1 MFALSLVMVC
11 VILAAFGQ
19 IAMKHGMNDV
29 GKEGM
34 SKLTSIKGLF
44 NIFTN
49 KYVFVGCLLYAFGLV
64 LWLFAL
70 SMLDVSLMYPLISIG
85 YVLTAVLA
93 FVFLKENI
101 TTLRWAGIALVVIG
115 SIMIIRTG

>member
-11 VILAAFGQ
+11 VILGAFGQ

-29 GKEGM
+29 GKEGI

-49 KYVFVGCLLYAFGLV
+49 KFVFTGCLFYVFGLI

-70 SMLDVSLMYPLISIG
+70 SMLEVSFIYPLISIG

-93 FVFLKENI
+93 FVFLKEQV
-101 TTLRWAGIALVVIG
+101 TTLRWAGIALIVIG
-115 SIMIIRTG
+115 SIMVIRTG